1 MDLELAGK
9 GVIVTGASR
18 GIGRSV
24 ALAFATE
31 KANLAI
37 CARGNEAL
45 GKVAEDLRAKGARVH
60 AAACDVGDAKQLS
73 AFLDGAAQAL
83 GRVDVLVNNPSAFA
97 LADDENG
104 WKQSIDVDLMA
115 AVRATW
121 KVVPWMEKVG
131 GGSIVHISS
140 ISGRSAAYPEV
151 YAALCKS
158 APESDPGAQERLDR
172 IVALGASIGRIKHA
186 LGVRGLA
193 GTAARM
199 TVDPPDP
206 QLAAA
211 IEAEVAALAPLLA
224 QLPVLYLPGRQPA
237 RAEQRHGQHLTAA
250 RPPSRSPRRSP
261 WRACSSRAGPSSR

>member
-24 ALAFATE
+24 ALAFAAE

-37 CARGNEAL
+37 CARGQEAL
-45 GKVAEDLRAKGARVH
+45 GKVAEELRSKGARVH

-73 AFLDGAAQAL
+73 DFLDVAAQAL

-140 ISGRSAAYPEV
+140 ISGRMGGQPPA
-151 YAALCKS
+151 YAAVKAAMISHSKNMSTALAAKKIRVNVVAPGSIDFPDGFWDNVRKS
-158 APESDPGAQERLDR
+158 NKAMYDG
-172 IVALGASIGRIKHA
+172 IVATIPSGRMGK
-186 LGVRGLA
+186 
-193 GTAARM
+193 
-199 TVDPPDP
+199 P
-206 QLAAA
+206 
-211 IEAEVAALAPLLA
+211 EEVADVVVLLA
-224 QLPVLYLPGRQPA
+224 
-237 RAEQRHGQHLTAA
+237 
-250 RPPSRSPRRSP
+250 SPRASWVTGVTLDVDGGQFP
-261 WRACSSRAGPSSR
+261 ASA